1 MRDIHRVS
9 AIIAITISVTS
20 STNALAESWGVPS
33 LPKQGGM
40 TKVDTK
46 IPKSEKIPPVKN
58 TLPKEKPI
66 PKVKGKLGTSGKS
79 KKGKG
84 AKMKEGGTII
94 RDANGHIT
102 GISYPNGKS
111 ASFKYGSDGSVNK
124 IEIGGVTFEKG
135 SDGTWKAT
143 GADGKGGK
151 LDGVNVNMNENGT
164 LRFEDKDGNVT
175 LMRADGSR
183 TTLGA
188 DGSRVDTDG
197 GGRTNDVRYPSG
209 TTAHADYDSDGNLSG
224 IKTSSGGSIERG
236 DDGSWRTNDGKGGT
250 SEPVDGKVS
259 FDDDGSISYEGS
271 DGTSHSLHPDGTN
284 STSYDDGST
293 VHRDSSGRVD
303 GVDYPDGKSSDIS
316 YDSKGNVDGI
326 TYGDNEITRG
336 KDGNWYNSDGEVI
349 PGGTNINVDQETGDI
364 TFKTGD
370 GVTVTKYS
378 DGSHEAYDAKGRKIG
393 LD

>member
-1 MRDIHRVS
+1 MRNTRRVS
-9 AIIAITISVTS
+9 AIFAITITL
-20 STNALAESWGVPS
+20 TATTKAFAESWGVQS

-46 IPKSEKIPPVKN
+46 MPKADKIPPVKN

-66 PKVKGKLGTSGKS
+66 PKVKGKLSNSGKS

-111 ASFKYGSDGSVNK
+111 ASFKYGSDGTVNK
-124 IEIGGVTFEKG
+124 IEIAGMTFEK
-135 SDGTWKAT
+135 SADGTWKGT
-143 GADGKGGK
+143 GPDGKGGK

-188 DGSRVDTDG
+188 DGSRVDSDG
-197 GGRTNDVRYPSG
+197 GGRPSDVRYPSG
-209 TTAHADYDSDGNLSG
+209 GTAHADYDDNGSLNG
-224 IKTSSGGSIERG
+224 IKTSGGGSIERG
-236 DDGSWRTNDGKGGT
+236 DDGSWRTNDGSGSK
-250 SEPVDGKVS
+250 PVDGKFS
-259 FDDDGSISYEGS
+259 FDEDGSISYESS
-271 DGTSHSLHPDGTN
+271 DGTTHSHHPDGTD

-316 YDSKGNVDGI
+316 YDSKGDVNGI
-326 TYGDNEITRG
+326 TYGDNEFTRDKNG
-336 KDGNWYNSDGEVI
+336 TWHNNDGEPVPDTKI
-349 PGGTNINVDQETGDI
+349 SVDQETGDI

-378 DGSHEAYDAKGRKIG
+378 DGTHEAYDAKGRKIG
-393 LD
+393 ID